1 MELDPCLDSITPDA
15 APYLVGPHP
24 SEVGESVCCDAIAH
38 IGTSIAKAQ
47 GLVGKDVRVKAGVVA
62 TYWSNAEVEKRI
74 ISEVET
80 EMLTADGELRLVAH
94 VQRRKAYERKG

>member
-1 MELDPCLDSITPDA
+1 MKRF
-15 APYLVGPHP
+15 GPLIP
-24 SEVGESVCCDAIAH
+24 VFE
-38 IGTSIAKAQ
+38 Q
-47 GLVGKDVRVKAGVVA
+47 VGKDVCVKAGVVA

-94 VQRRKAYERKG
+94 VQRRKARANRGSHRVLHPPGGAAAAAMPTGRSPNNGIEFISTRLT